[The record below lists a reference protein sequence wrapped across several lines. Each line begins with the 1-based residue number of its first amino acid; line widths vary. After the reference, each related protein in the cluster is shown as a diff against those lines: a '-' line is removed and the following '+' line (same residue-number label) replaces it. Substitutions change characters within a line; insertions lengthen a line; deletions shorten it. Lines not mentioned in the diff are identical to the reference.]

1 MLLDTSFACN
11 TVMWVSSVSDVER
24 GPTNRMTED
33 LEGICNKNDVAFKR
47 RDVAKRAELIS
58 LLQDL
63 RIRTRDDHVRPIL
76 VFDMHGSAASGLHL
90 SSTGEYLGWKEV
102 GELLRDINVSTDNN
116 LCVIGAA
123 CFSLRAITPTKL
135 DQAAPFFV
143 LLAPETE
150 VKVGFLEENIPIFF
164 DHLFATGKL
173 DEAYSR
179 YLSDQFKYFHC
190 EKMLFTVVAK
200 YVQAGC
206 MGKSAAERREY
217 LLTEIF
223 MQGLE
228 NTSEN
233 RRDIRAR
240 LKEGLRPNQALLDR
254 YSRTFLVGRSCSFTM
269 DQLLRVVRDG
279 DA

>member
-1 MLLDTSFACN
+1 MRLDTSFACN
-11 TVMWVSSVSDVER
+11 TVIWISSVSEVEM
-24 GPTNRMTED
+24 GPTNRMAED
-33 LEGICNKNDVAFKR
+33 LDGICNKYNIAFKR
-47 RDVAKRAELIS
+47 KDVTTRVELIS

-63 RIRTRDDHVRPIL
+63 EVRTREHGVRPIL
-76 VFDMHGSAASGLHL
+76 VFDMHGSEVSGLHL
-90 SSTGEYLGWKEV
+90 RQTGECLEWKEV
-102 GELLRDINVSTDNN
+102 GKLLRDINISAGNN

-150 VKVGFLEENIPIFF
+150 VNVGFLEENIPPFF
-164 DHLFATGKL
+164 DHLFSSGGL

-179 YLSDQFKYFHC
+179 YLSDEFKYFHC
-190 EKMLFTVVAK
+190 EKMLFIVIAK
-200 YVQAGC
+200 YVKSAC
-206 MGKSAAERREY
+206 MGKSVAKRREY

-228 NTSEN
+228 RTPEN
-233 RRDIRAR
+233 IRDIRAK
-240 LKEGLRPNQALLDR
+240 LKNGLRPTQALLDR
-254 YSRTFLVGRSCSFTM
+254 YSQTFLVGRSCSFTM
-269 DQLLRVVRDG
+269 DQLQRVLREG